1 MDQVEGV
8 KKYPVDQLVKA
19 PIFIDPRQPIKQ
31 VEFCLSTSLYFA
43 NSEKI
48 LCYKNGYSKTR
59 LHNTKLIVTL
69 NSEKKLT

>member
-1 MDQVEGV
+1 MDQVEGA
-8 KKYPVDQLVKA
+8 KQYPVDQLVKA

-43 NSEKI
+43 NREKI
-48 LCYKNGYSKTR
+48 LGCYKNGYSKTR

-69 NSEKKLT
+69 TVKKS